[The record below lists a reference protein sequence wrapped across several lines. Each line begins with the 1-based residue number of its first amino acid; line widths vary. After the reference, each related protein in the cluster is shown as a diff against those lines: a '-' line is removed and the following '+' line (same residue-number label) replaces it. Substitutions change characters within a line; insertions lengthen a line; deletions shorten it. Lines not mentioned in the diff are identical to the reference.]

1 MDNSVTVFSSNIYHC
16 IHHHN
21 TIVGDLWSLLHAYP
35 LQIPCVQEF
44 FVPAQDTDVCHA
56 VFTVK
61 FHHVDVSL
69 AVFLKHTISYCMA
82 FSIIDIICYRHI
94 SLCLLGTDMY
104 SLCQQWIML
113 YHMVVHICQRTIYH
127 CVAIFV
133 L

>member
-16 IHHHN
+16 FHHN
-21 TIVGDLWSLLHAYP
+21 TIVGDLWSLLQAYP

-44 FVPAQDTDVCHA
+44 FMPAEDFNICLA
-56 VFTVK
+56 VLTVK

-69 AVFLKHTISYCMA
+69 TVFFKHTISYCTA
-82 FSIIDIICYRHI
+82 FFIIDLICCCRHI
-94 SLCLLGTDMY
+94 LLGLPGIDMY
-104 SLCQQWIML
+104 SLCQQWVMV
-113 YHMVVHICQRTIYH
+113 YHMIAHSCQHTIYH